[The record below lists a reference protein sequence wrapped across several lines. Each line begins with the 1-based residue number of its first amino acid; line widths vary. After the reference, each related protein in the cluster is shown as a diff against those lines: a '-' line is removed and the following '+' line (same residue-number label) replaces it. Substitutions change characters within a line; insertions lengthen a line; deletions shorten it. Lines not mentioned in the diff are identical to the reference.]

1 MHAIHRT
8 ASKDVDRDDI
18 SPPKRAS
25 LKRHGR
31 LLGPEEADLP
41 DTSID
46 DATDVDSE
54 QCALPTQLPTNV
66 E

>member
-1 MHAIHRT
+1 VHAIHRT

-18 SPPKRAS
+18 SPLKRAS
-25 LKRHGR
+25 LKRRGR
-31 LLGPEEADLP
+31 LPGPEEADLP
-41 DTSID
+41 DTSIE

-54 QCALPTQLPTNV
+54 QRALPTQLPANI